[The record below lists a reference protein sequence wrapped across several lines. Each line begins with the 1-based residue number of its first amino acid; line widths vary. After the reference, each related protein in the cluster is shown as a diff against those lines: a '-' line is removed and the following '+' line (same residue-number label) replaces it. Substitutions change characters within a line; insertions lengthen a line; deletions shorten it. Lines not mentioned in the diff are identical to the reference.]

1 MGQAVAFQI
10 KSFTFAGK
18 HIYQDIRM
26 KKVLKLAGGFMVG
39 ACIGF
44 VGVIG
49 VRVLVL
55 GDSFDGLHSKF
66 AETGMLETVGVSLLT
81 ILILLFSIFLQVLL
95 RTGNRLPLRLLPH
108 LQPYL
113 HTERREI
120 MHQAFQPCR
129 NGRPMPAYPTRKA
142 S

>member
-26 KKVLKLAGGFMVG
+26 KKVFKLAGGFMVG

-44 VGVIG
+44 VGIIG

-55 GDSFDGLHSKF
+55 GDLSYPDIGRHIYK
-66 AETGMLETVGVSLLT
+66 
-81 ILILLFSIFLQVLL
+81 LINVLL
-95 RTGNRLPLRLLPH
+95 
-108 LQPYL
+108 
-113 HTERREI
+113 
-120 MHQAFQPCR
+120 
-129 NGRPMPAYPTRKA
+129 
-142 S
+142 

>member
-66 AETGMLETVGVSLLT
+66 AETGMD
-81 ILILLFSIFLQVLL
+81 SIVDRIIHDCFAV
-95 RTGNRLPLRLLPH
+95 
-108 LQPYL
+108 
-113 HTERREI
+113 
-120 MHQAFQPCR
+120 
-129 NGRPMPAYPTRKA
+129 RPQ
-142 S
+142 SV

>member
-1 MGQAVAFQI
+1 MGLGDGKRLWQSQSLSFYDTWEAVAFQI

-44 VGVIG
+44 VGIIG

-66 AETGMLETVGVSLLT
+66 AETGNHF
-81 ILILLFSIFLQVLL
+81 IIIC
-95 RTGNRLPLRLLPH
+95 
-108 LQPYL
+108 
-113 HTERREI
+113 I
-120 MHQAFQPCR
+120 A
-129 NGRPMPAYPTRKA
+129 K
-142 S
+142 

>member
-1 MGQAVAFQI
+1 
-10 KSFTFAGK
+10 
-18 HIYQDIRM
+18 
-26 KKVLKLAGGFMVG
+26 MVG

-44 VGVIG
+44 VGIIG

-66 AETGMLETVGVSLLT
+66 AETGMLETVGVSLLA

-95 RTGNRLPLRLLPH
+95 HEGGHLVCGLATGYRFVSFRIFNLTFIRKDG
-108 LQPYL
+108 
-113 HTERREI
+113 EI

>member
-1 MGQAVAFQI
+1 
-10 KSFTFAGK
+10 
-18 HIYQDIRM
+18 
-26 KKVLKLAGGFMVG
+26 MVG

-81 ILILLFSIFLQVLL
+81 CLLYTSPSP
-95 RTGNRLPLRLLPH
+95 RD
-108 LQPYL
+108 
-113 HTERREI
+113 
-120 MHQAFQPCR
+120 
-129 NGRPMPAYPTRKA
+129 
-142 S
+142 

>member
-1 MGQAVAFQI
+1 
-10 KSFTFAGK
+10 
-18 HIYQDIRM
+18 
-26 KKVLKLAGGFMVG
+26 MVG

-66 AETGMLETVGVSLLT
+66 AETGMLETVGISLLA

>member
-26 KKVLKLAGGFMVG
+26 KKVFKLAGGFMVG

-44 VGVIG
+44 VGIIG

-66 AETGMLETVGVSLLT
+66 AETGMLETVGVSLLA

-95 RTGNRLPLRLLPH
+95 HVDTN
-108 LQPYL
+108 
-113 HTERREI
+113 
-120 MHQAFQPCR
+120 
-129 NGRPMPAYPTRKA
+129 
-142 S
+142 

>member
-66 AETGMLETVGVSLLT
+66 AETGMLETVGISLLA
-81 ILILLFSIFLQVLL
+81 IL
-95 RTGNRLPLRLLPH
+95 
-108 LQPYL
+108 
-113 HTERREI
+113 
-120 MHQAFQPCR
+120 
-129 NGRPMPAYPTRKA
+129 
-142 S
+142 

>member
-49 VRVLVL
+49 VRVL
-55 GDSFDGLHSKF
+55 
-66 AETGMLETVGVSLLT
+66 A
-81 ILILLFSIFLQVLL
+81 
-95 RTGNRLPLRLLPH
+95 
-108 LQPYL
+108 
-113 HTERREI
+113 
-120 MHQAFQPCR
+120 
-129 NGRPMPAYPTRKA
+129 
-142 S
+142 